1 MDEKDIGLKIRDM
14 VANGKLTREEAR
26 EKFVAWKA
34 KAAMPDFQRAT
45 LYDEKAMAMGWKIRE
60 MVAKGIITPE
70 EARAKW
76 AIWQANEAKD
86 KDDDEAEEKA
96 EPEEQQ
102 PVFRGQPLEEAKDG

>member
-86 KDDDEAEEKA
+86 KDDDEAAPGEAAAAELPAEAEEKA
-96 EPEEQQ
+96 EPEEQ
-102 PVFRGQPLEEAKDG
+102 